1 MNGRGA
7 RLIYLIGSS
16 GAGKDT
22 VLRWL
27 SVHQSRPIRLHI
39 ARRTITRPA
48 DDPSESHEAV
58 TPEQFDAQL
67 HAGAFALHWDANGLR
82 YGIRREELLPLTD
95 GRNVIVNGSRGHL
108 HEARKLYPDLYAVL
122 LTTSATQL
130 RQRLVERGRESEEMI
145 DARLQRTASLPA
157 PQVEAEIANDGAP
170 EQAGGRLLALLGLR

>member
-1 MNGRGA
+1 MNGRCA

-27 SVHQSRPIRLHI
+27 SMHQSQPIRLHI

-58 TPEQFDAQL
+58 TLEQFDAQL
-67 HAGAFALHWDANGLR
+67 HAGEFALHWDANSLR

-95 GRNVIVNGSRGHL
+95 GRNVIVNGSRGYL
-108 HEARKLYPDLYAVL
+108 REVRGLYPDVYVVL
-122 LTTSATQL
+122 LTTSGTQL
-130 RQRLVERGRESEEMI
+130 RQRLLARGRETEEMI
-145 DARLQRTASLPA
+145 DARLRRTASLPA
-157 PQVEAEIANDGAP
+157 PQVDAEIANDGAP
-170 EQAGGRLLALLGLR
+170 EQAAERLLTLLGLR